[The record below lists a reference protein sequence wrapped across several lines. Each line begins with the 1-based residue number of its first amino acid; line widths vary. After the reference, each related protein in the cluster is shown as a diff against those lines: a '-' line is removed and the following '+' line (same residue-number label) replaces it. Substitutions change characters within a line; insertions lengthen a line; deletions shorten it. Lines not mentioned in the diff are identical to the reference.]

1 VVARLLTGIL
11 ASVFLPLGMIFSL
24 IGLLADDVDRGSP
37 EGFLYAGL
45 PLLAVGAGFAVAFAV
60 SARRA
65 KQKRARRTARTTAEV
80 VEARMSTGVRSS
92 GKFALK
98 LTVRFE
104 PAGTATTSLMW
115 DPMQPLRPGD
125 RIEVLYD
132 PAAPGS
138 FEPAGGAGIM
148 GG

>member
-1 VVARLLTGIL
+1 MVARLVTGIL
-11 ASVFLPLGMIFSL
+11 ASVFLPLGVVFTL
-24 IGLLADDVDRGSP
+24 IGLLAGDVDRGSP
-37 EGFLYAGL
+37 EGFVYAGL
-45 PLLAVGAGFAVAFAV
+45 PLLAVGVGLAVAFAV

-65 KQKRARRTARTTAEV
+65 KETRARRTARTSAEV
-80 VEARMSTGVRSS
+80 LEARMNTGVRSS

-104 PAGTATTSLMW
+104 PAGTATTSVMW
-115 DPMQPLRPGD
+115 DPMKPLRPGD

-132 PAAPGS
+132 PADPGS